1 MSIFNQAHRKIIWI
15 TFNFSEFVSAR
26 KRSAYSVNSFL
37 KYSLLILTHISAI
50 RFFKNMG
57 FVKEYTK
64 QYNFHYWLNRE
75 ENNDQ
80 IF

>member
-1 MSIFNQAHRKIIWI
+1 MPIFNQAHRKIIWI

-37 KYSLLILTHISAI
+37 KYSLTLTHISAI

-64 QYNFHYWLNRE
+64 QYNFHYRLNRQ

-80 IF
+80 TF